1 MSKVEID
8 VTANTS
14 QAERAMVA
22 LTGDVDKL
30 LSRARK
36 LQNRRERDRKENRIE
51 LREQSRYQ
59 RKPSVDVKVINNNT
73 TELGNSLENLTNLF
87 ESFADKIGGS
97 GGAINN
103 KLFVRMNQSKDGISL
118 GMIEA
123 LKQDYTIANISN
135 FNTLPVLIAM
145 FINREQLRNEI
156 YEQHK
161 SVMIT
166 RGDKLVMFGKDASDS
181 LKRKALKFI
190 NE

>member
-97 GGAINN
+97 GGASFF
-103 KLFVRMNQSKDGISL
+103 L
-118 GMIEA
+118 
-123 LKQDYTIANISN
+123 
-135 FNTLPVLIAM
+135 
-145 FINREQLRNEI
+145 
-156 YEQHK
+156 
-161 SVMIT
+161 
-166 RGDKLVMFGKDASDS
+166 
-181 LKRKALKFI
+181 
-190 NE
+190 